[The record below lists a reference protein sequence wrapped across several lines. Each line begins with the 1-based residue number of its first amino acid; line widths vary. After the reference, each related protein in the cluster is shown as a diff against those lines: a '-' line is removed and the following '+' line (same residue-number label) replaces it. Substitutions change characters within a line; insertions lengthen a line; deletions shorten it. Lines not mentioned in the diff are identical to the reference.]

1 MSWRFCVCVS
11 VCISVWTKI
20 KDKQNVKSCRLDYPS
35 AIDLGA
41 VQNLPDSLVSREGK
55 TVALREGQCS
65 HSKF

>member
-1 MSWRFCVCVS
+1 MSWGFCVCVR

-41 VQNLPDSLVSREGK
+41 VQNSPGLLVSREGK
-55 TVALREGQCS
+55 TVALREGQCFRS
-65 HSKF
+65 EF